1 VKSKGHKVCFNSGV
15 SELDSTISL
24 LVASFDLKLVQLIR
38 DAIRTTDLS
47 PGGAGR
53 EFTPEPEILPRR
65 HIEPTPEIEPRRH
78 FHPTPVYEA
87 RPVIHPQ
94 GRVEPAPPIIYPQTE
109 PERLCKSLSPLP
121 PPWKTLPWENPPQP
135 LLKVKLIKSKPDTVR
150 KGSLVDCF
158 M

>member
-1 VKSKGHKVCFNSGV
+1 V

-24 LVASFDLKLVQLIR
+24 LVASLDLKLVQLIR

-47 PGGAGR
+47 GAAARGDLI
-53 EFTPEPEILPRR
+53 PEPEFLPRR

-78 FHPTPVYEA
+78 FHPTPIYEA
-87 RPVIHPQ
+87 RPIIHPQ
-94 GRVEPAPPIIYPQTE
+94 PRVEPAPPIIFPETE
-109 PERLCKSLSPLP
+109 PEKLCKSLSPLP
-121 PPWKTLPWENPPQP
+121 PPWKIPPWENPPQP

-150 KGSLVDCF
+150 KGSLIDCF